1 MELPNRLRAPAH
13 VETGT
18 EKMVQEIVA
27 RGNAVEHRRNPRR
40 RFVRD
45 HFGGLVSAV
54 GQICGMAD
62 RLVVLTMMGMT
73 PEDIEATIR
82 DQLARTGAR
91 VIFTDLPAGSATI
104 AARRIVKDDPGLV
117 LVSGVNLATL
127 LDFVFNT
134 ELSPTDAAR
143 AAAERGK
150 ASLIVVGR

>member
-1 MELPNRLRAPAH
+1 MSEESGGGP
-13 VETGT
+13 G
-18 EKMVQEIVA
+18 
-27 RGNAVEHRRNPRR
+27 NPRAIVVGHGE
-40 RFVRD
+40 FA
-45 HFGGLVSAV
+45 GGLVSAV

-62 RLVVLTMMGMT
+62 KLVVLTMMGMT
-73 PEDIEATIR
+73 PEDIESTIR

-134 ELSPTDAAR
+134 DVPPTDAAR

>member
-1 MELPNRLRAPAH
+1 MSEELGGGPGSARA
-13 VETGT
+13 
-18 EKMVQEIVA
+18 IVVGHGEFA
-27 RGNAVEHRRNPRR
+27 
-40 RFVRD
+40 
-45 HFGGLVSAV
+45 GGLVSAV

-62 RLVVLTMMGMT
+62 KLVVLTMMGMT
-73 PEDIEATIR
+73 PEDIESTIR
-82 DQLARTGAR
+82 DHLARTGAR

-104 AARRIVKDDPGLV
+104 AARRIVKDNPDLV

-134 ELSPTDAAR
+134 EVPPTEAAR

>member
-1 MELPNRLRAPAH
+1 MND
-13 VETGT
+13 ETGD
-18 EKMVQEIVA
+18 A
-27 RGNAVEHRRNPRR
+27 PRNPRAIVVGHGE
-40 RFVRD
+40 FA
-45 HFGGLVSAV
+45 GGLVSAV

-62 RLVVLTMMGMT
+62 KLVVMSMMGMT
-73 PEDIEATIR
+73 PEDIESAIR
-82 DQLARTGAR
+82 AQLSSTGAR

-104 AARRIVKDDPGLV
+104 AARRIVKDEPGLV

-134 ELSPTDAAR
+134 SVPPTEAAR